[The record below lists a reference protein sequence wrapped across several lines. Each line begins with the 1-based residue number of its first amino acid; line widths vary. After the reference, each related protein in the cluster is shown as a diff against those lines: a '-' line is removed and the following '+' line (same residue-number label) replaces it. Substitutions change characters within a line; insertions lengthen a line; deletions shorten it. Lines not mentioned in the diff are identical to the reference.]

1 MSLKKIKI
9 IHFITT
15 LGVGGAEKVLFNLL
29 KNNKDRDIEHEI
41 ICLNKGGLLKNKFK
55 KLKIKVICLNL
66 EENFVKGIF
75 TCFNYIKGIKQKNNT
90 VIQTWLPH
98 ADLIGG
104 LISKFCGFN
113 KIIWNIR
120 ISNFTI
126 GSFKLKTF
134 LVVIINGILSYF
146 IPKKIVSCS
155 FAGIKS
161 HTWLG
166 YNKNLFY
173 LIHNGFSKKK
183 ILKRSFKFS
192 KKFTIGIFSR
202 YHKVKNH
209 LYLFKALNIL
219 KKKKYKFNLLLL
231 GPNIDIQNKSLL
243 HDIKINNIYDEVIF
257 VKKKGIMD
265 ISKYFSNLDL
275 YILCSKTEGFPNIL
289 GEAIISGVNVLST
302 DVGDAKLM
310 VPSRKNMI
318 HNSDVIQFSKK
329 IEQIAKLYN
338 CKKNNNKLLKKN
350 SLTFYKKFSQ
360 NKMLYKYQKLWKTI

>member
-1 MSLKKIKI
+1 MQLKKIKI

-15 LGVGGAEKVLFNLL
+15 LGVGGAEKVLFNLI
-29 KNNKDRDIEHEI
+29 KNNKDRNLEHEI
-41 ICLNKGGLLKNKFK
+41 ICLNKGGLIKKKIK
-55 KLKIKVICLNL
+55 KLNVKVICLNL

-75 TCFNYIKGIKQKNNT
+75 ACFNYIKGIKQKNNT

-120 ISNFTI
+120 ISNFTT
-126 GSFKLKTF
+126 GSFKIKTF

-146 IPKKIVSCS
+146 IPKKIISCS
-155 FAGIKS
+155 VAGIKS
-161 HTWLG
+161 HISLG

-173 LIHNGFSKKK
+173 LIHNGFNKKK

-219 KKKKYKFNLLLL
+219 KNKKYEFKLLLL
-231 GPNIDIQNKSLL
+231 GPNIDIQNKRLL
-243 HDIKINNIYDEVIF
+243 KDIKINNIYDEVIF
-257 VKKKGIMD
+257 VKKKGILD
-265 ISKYFSNLDL
+265 ISKYFSYLDL
-275 YILCSKTEGFPNIL
+275 YILCSKTEGFPNVL
-289 GEAIISGVNVLST
+289 GEAIINGVNVLST

-310 VPSRKNMI
+310 VPCKKNI
-318 HNSDVIQFSKK
+318 IYKSDVIEFSKK
-329 IEQIAKLYN
+329 IEVFAQLYDF
-338 CKKNNNKLLKKN
+338 KKSRKNILKKN